1 MARGV
6 GGISPANLQK
16 YLAGV
21 SYPARKRDLM
31 STARR
36 NKAPD
41 EIMDLID
48 EILARAEYNEYEN
61 EIRQGYGV
69 ANLILPD

>member
-6 GGISPANLQK
+6 GGVSPANLQK

-21 SYPARKRDLM
+21 SYPASKQDLV

-41 EIMDLID
+41 EVMGMI
-48 EILARAEYNEYEN
+48 ER
-61 EIRQGYGV
+61 
-69 ANLILPD
+69 LPDEEFGGPQEVQRAYGDIT

>member
-6 GGISPANLQK
+6 GGISPRYRGILE
-16 YLAGV
+16 V
-21 SYPARKRDLM
+21 SQDDLV

-41 EIMDLID
+41 EILNMI
-48 EILARAEYNEYEN
+48 ER
-61 EIRQGYGV
+61 
-69 ANLILPD
+69 LPDGEFGGPQEVQRAYGDIT

>member
-41 EIMDLID
+41 EIMDLIERFPD
-48 EILARAEYNEYEN
+48 EEFGGPQEVQQA
-61 EIRQGYGV
+61 YGD
-69 ANLILPD
+69 IT

>member
-21 SYPARKRDLM
+21 SYPASKQDLV
-31 STARR
+31 SAARH
-36 NKAPD
+36 NKAPGG
-41 EIMDLID
+41 IMDMIERLP
-48 EILARAEYNEYEN
+48 EEEFGGPQEVQRAFGD
-61 EIRQGYGV
+61 IT
-69 ANLILPD
+69 